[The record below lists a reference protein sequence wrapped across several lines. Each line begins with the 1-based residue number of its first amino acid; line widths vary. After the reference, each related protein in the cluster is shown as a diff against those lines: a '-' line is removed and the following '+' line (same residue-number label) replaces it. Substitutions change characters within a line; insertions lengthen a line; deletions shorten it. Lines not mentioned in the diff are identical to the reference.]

1 MKVILKQTVA
11 KVGKTGQVANV
22 ADGFA
27 RNFLFPRGMAVPATR
42 ENLAH
47 LEKERATM
55 DQEAAKTLDGARAK
69 AEKIQGTVIRLVGK
83 TAPNQTKLFGQ
94 ITTAEIAEAIQSDV
108 GVEVD
113 RRQVALLHP
122 IRRLGVYDVLID
134 LHREVDAHIRLEVA
148 DENGWLGQPI
158 IEQQPGEEVE
168 EATEEKPAAEPEAV
182 AEPTPAA
189 EAGAEAETDA
199 GATDEG
205 GE

>member
-42 ENLAH
+42 ENLAR
-47 LEKERATM
+47 LEKEQAAM
-55 DQEAAKTLDGARAK
+55 DQEAAKTLDAARAT
-69 AEKIQGTVIRLVGK
+69 AEKIDGMVVRLVGK

-94 ITTAEIAEAIQSDV
+94 ITTADIAEAIQSQS

-113 RRQVALLHP
+113 RRQIALLHP

-148 DENGWLGQPI
+148 DEHGWLGQTI
-158 IEQQPGEEVE
+158 TEQQAPQEGGEAAQEQ
-168 EATEEKPAAEPEAV
+168 PAAESSAQPD
-182 AEPTPAA
+182 
-189 EAGAEAETDA
+189 AGA
-199 GATDEG
+199 GATDED

>member
-11 KVGKTGQVANV
+11 MVGKTGQVANV

-27 RNFLFPRGMAVPATR
+27 RNFLFPRGLAVPATR
-42 ENLAH
+42 ENLMH
-47 LEKERATM
+47 LEKEQAAM
-55 DQEAAKTLDGARAK
+55 DQEAAKTLDAARAK
-69 AEKIQGTVIRLVGK
+69 AEKIDGMVVRLVGK

-94 ITTAEIAEAIQSDV
+94 ITTADIAQAIQSQS

-148 DENGWLGQPI
+148 DEHGWLGQTI
-158 IEQQPGEEVE
+158 TEQQPAQAGGE
-168 EATEEKPAAEPEAV
+168 
-182 AEPTPAA
+182 AA
-189 EAGAEAETDA
+189 EAQAAGETGAEPDA
-199 GATDEG
+199 GAGTTGEG

>member
-27 RNFLFPRGMAVPATR
+27 RNFLFPRGMAIPATR
-42 ENLAH
+42 ENLAR

-55 DQEAAKTLDGARAK
+55 DEEAAKTLEGARAI
-69 AEKIQGTVIRLVGK
+69 AEKIEGKVIRLIGK

-94 ITTAEIAEAIQSDV
+94 ITTADIAEAIYAEA
-108 GVEVD
+108 GVRVD

-148 DENGWLGQPI
+148 DESGWLGQPI
-158 IEQQPGEEVE
+158 TEQQPAQESE
-168 EATEEKPAAEPEAV
+168 EAAQENPAAQAADVE
-182 AEPTPAA
+182 A
-189 EAGAEAETDA
+189 EAGT
-199 GATDEG
+199 TDEG